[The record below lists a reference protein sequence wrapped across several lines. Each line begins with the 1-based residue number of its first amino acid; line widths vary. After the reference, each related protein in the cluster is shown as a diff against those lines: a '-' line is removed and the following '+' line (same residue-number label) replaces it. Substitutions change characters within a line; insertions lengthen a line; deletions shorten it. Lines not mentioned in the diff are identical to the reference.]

1 MNGIMIPWCWLTPC
15 TKEKVLQTANKG
27 ELLMTTQ
34 IDHSKARVRI
44 EAYIK
49 ELASQI
55 MELLS
60 EVTCKGEGLQ

>member
-1 MNGIMIPWCWLTPC
+1 
-15 TKEKVLQTANKG
+15 LQTANQG

-34 IDHSKARVRI
+34 IDHSKARVVI

-60 EVTCKGEGLQ
+60 EATCKGEGLQ